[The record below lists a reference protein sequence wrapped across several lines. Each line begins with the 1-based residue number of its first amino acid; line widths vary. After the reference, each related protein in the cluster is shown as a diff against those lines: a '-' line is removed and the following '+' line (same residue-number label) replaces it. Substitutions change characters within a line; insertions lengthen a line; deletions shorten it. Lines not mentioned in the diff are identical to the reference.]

1 MPRKSRIDA
10 AGALHHIIA
19 RGIERGKIFKDNA
32 DRQNFLDRFG
42 AIVKETDTRCYAWAL
57 IPNHFH
63 LLLKTGQAPIATV
76 MRRLLTGHAIYYNRR
91 HRRYGHLF
99 QNRYKSI
106 LCQEDTYLLQVVR
119 YIHLNPL
126 RARLVSSLEALD
138 RSVYSGHST
147 IMGRRKNDWQDTGG
161 VLGLFADRKSL
172 ARRRYRVFVKNGIAE
187 GKREDLIGGGLLR
200 SSGGW
205 SAVKAMRAV
214 KVFQKADER
223 ILGDGEFV
231 KRVLAEAEDQLK
243 RKYALQAAGVDLE
256 QVAEKVCELLQLK
269 STELWSPGKQ
279 RRRVQARSL
288 FCYWACRELGIS
300 MAALSRKLNISE
312 SAVSLSVKRGE
323 KLAQESGYSL
333 I

>member
-161 VLGLFADRKSL
+161 
-172 ARRRYRVFVKNGIAE
+172 NGIAE